1 MTELDLIVCAI
12 KNIQTHV
19 ELAGGHFAALTDSL
33 NVSALIF
40 DNKGKLTFVN
50 RPGLKMLHASEADVV
65 DLQLPDV
72 LVHMGLNLVH
82 RMRVQPSA
90 LGRRPM
96 DGFLID
102 ISGVRH
108 RICMLVHPLDV
119 ADSGAREAMIIVV
132 PENKRAALYQA
143 LTRSGSA
150 DDYLSNF
157 LLLAQERERKRIA
170 SDLHDGLG
178 QVLTML
184 KFRVE
189 DALIRL
195 DANKADESK
204 VILNEVVGQLRGAVG
219 EVRRISAELRPS
231 MLDDLGLLP
240 TLQWL
245 CRQFEAAHAGISITL
260 EEKIAEENI
269 PMPVKT
275 PMFRMIQE
283 AINNVA
289 KHARATNVFI
299 YLQNHHD
306 GFAVGVVDNGIG
318 FDAERLTSGVA
329 CLLGVGIN
337 SMRERVEASRGV
349 FRIQSQAGFGTAISA
364 VWGSSHDDFQFT
376 GADFLENY
384 GQFHKESRPLDLNLM
399 Q

>member
-12 KNIQTHV
+12 KNIQTHA
-19 ELAGGHFAALTDSL
+19 ELASGRFAALTDSL
-33 NVSALIF
+33 NVAALIC
-40 DNKGKLTFVN
+40 DKEGKITVLN
-50 RPGLKMLHASEADVV
+50 RQGLRMLHANEAEFPH
-65 DLQLPDV
+65 LTLADV
-72 LVHMGLNLVH
+72 LVHMGLNLVD
-82 RMRVQPSA
+82 RMRLQPRA
-90 LGRRPM
+90 LGRRPI

-102 ISGVRH
+102 TGGVKH
-108 RICMLVHPLDV
+108 RVSMLVHPLDV
-119 ADSGAREAMIIVV
+119 ADSGAGHAMIILA

-150 DDYLSNF
+150 YDYLSNF

-195 DANKADESK
+195 DADKVDESK
-204 VILNEVVGQLRGAVG
+204 GILKEVVGQLRGAVG
-219 EVRRISAELRPS
+219 EVRRISTELRPS

-245 CRQFEAAHAGISITL
+245 CRQFEAAHTGISVTL

-269 PMPVKT
+269 PIPVKT

-283 AINNVA
+283 AMNNVA
-289 KHARATNVFI
+289 KHARATSVFI
-299 YLQNHHD
+299 YLQDHHD
-306 GFAVGVVDNGIG
+306 GFVVGVVDNGIG
-318 FDAERLTSGVA
+318 FDAERLTSGTA

-349 FRIQSQAGFGTAISA
+349 FRIRSHAGFGTAISA
-364 VWGSSHDDFQFT
+364 AWGSSHDDFQLT
-376 GADFLENY
+376 DSDFLESY
-384 GQFHKESRPLDLNLM
+384 SRFHKETRPLDLNLTH
-399 Q
+399 